1 MTTIL
6 EDAQEAI
13 FGARNVSY
21 GHPRDNFGHTAKL
34 WSAHKGVEF
43 SAQDVAEFMVLVKLS
58 RLQNGYHRDSVV
70 DIAGYAGTIER
81 LQEPVEELATP
92 HYVYQVDG
100 RTYYARWEDVP
111 EDQAV
116 NSSDESDNASPW
128 HGDGAWDRQDGE
140 YGEPPW
146 RDWIDPDVTV
156 EVVPGVWNYLRRVPV
171 GTVVTDKDGDNWKR
185 VRNGVHLLD
194 LHDHQGSGWG
204 EMMSLATADQHDI
217 FAPFTEVSE

>member
-21 GHPRDNFGHTAKL
+21 GHPRDNFSHTAKL

-81 LQEPVEELATP
+81 LQEPVEGATP
-92 HYVYQVDG
+92 SYVYEVDG

-111 EDQAV
+111 QDKPV
-116 NSSDESDNASPW
+116 NSSDESDNVSPW
-128 HGDGAWDRQDGE
+128 YGDGSLDRQDGDF
-140 YGEPPW
+140 GEPPW
-146 RDWIDPDVTV
+146 REWIDPDVTV
-156 EVVPGVWNYLRRVPV
+156 EVVPAQWHHLRRIPV
-171 GTVVTDKDGDNWKR
+171 GTTVTDKDGDKWQR
-185 VRNGVHLLD
+185 LHGGVRLWEQYEG
-194 LHDHQGSGWG
+194 GWG
-204 EMMSLATADQHDI
+204 EKLSLASADSHDM
-217 FAPFTEVSE
+217 FAPFTKVSE